1 MKYSIQKIVSIFLIA
16 NLVLIGC
23 KEKTVTPIELAN
35 QFVEE
40 YEQYTSASYDIDYQI
55 KYFNQ
60 IEDTTKIKAKV
71 DLIRETN
78 DSVFGGYIWITA
90 DSVSTYYNTEA
101 LYSIN
106 HTINKIIKYPK
117 KKTSPLTGTILS
129 DTYNTYFLKPTRLI
143 SGIQDPATITTLTE
157 ETLSKRNVW
166 KVNYKINGVEDVT
179 NIRKNIWIDKEK
191 LTPTKINYFADSQG
205 ESQYNQWDLRNLSFN
220 TVSIEDLENRLS
232 SFIEK
237 YKMEVYQEK
246 DKNQV
251 GSLSNGKP
259 LPNLEGLIYSDLS
272 SVNLHD
278 YLDKLTLYDVWYI
291 DCSPCIKAIP
301 HLNELYNKY
310 ADMGLKVVGVN
321 PFNNN
326 EKDLKRFPN
335 FLNHNKIDYPI
346 VFVDR
351 EASNDLK
358 VQAYP
363 TFYLVDNKG
372 NILHS
377 EIGFNQEKAEVLDKQ
392 LNEYLKNN

>member
-1 MKYSIQKIVSIFLIA
+1 MQKFIPLLLIVNLI
-16 NLVLIGC
+16 LTGC
-23 KEKTVTPIELAN
+23 KEQVVTPVELAN
-35 QFVEE
+35 QFIKE
-40 YEQYTSASYDIDYQI
+40 YKQYSSVSYDIDYQI

-60 IEDTTKIKAKV
+60 IEDTTKVTAQV

-78 DSVFGGYIWITA
+78 DSIFGGYIWITA

-106 HTINKIIKYPK
+106 HVVKKIIKYPK
-117 KKTSPLTGTILS
+117 EKTSPLTGSILS
-129 DTYNTYFLKPTRLI
+129 DLYNTYFLKPTRLKR
-143 SGIQDPATITTLTE
+143 GIQDPVTIATLTE
-157 ETLSKRNVW
+157 ETLAKRNVW
-166 KVNYKINGVEDVT
+166 KVNYKINDVQNVA

-191 LTPTKINYFADSQG
+191 LIPTKINYSADSQG
-205 ESQYNQWDLRNLSFN
+205 ESQYNQWNLKNVSFN
-220 TVSIEDLENRLS
+220 TTSIEVLEKRLS
-232 SFIEK
+232 SAKEK
-237 YKMEVYQEK
+237 YELEEYQEK
-246 DKNQV
+246 EENQV
-251 GSLSNGKP
+251 GSLPNGKP
-259 LPNLEGLIYSDLS
+259 LPNLPGILYSSLNN
-272 SVNLHD
+272 VKLHD
-278 YLDKLTLYDVWYI
+278 YLDKLTLYDVWYM
-291 DCSPCIKAIP
+291 DCPPCIKAIP

-310 ADMGLKVVGVN
+310 AEMGLKVVGIN

-326 EKDLKRFPN
+326 KKDLKRFPN
-335 FLNHNKIDYPI
+335 FLNHNKIDYHI